1 LRISFVKIRFCLN
14 LVLFC
19 YREGEANEL
28 TENNNDIEM
37 KVQLLEHDFSILKEN
52 ITASIERLSKEVD
65 EIKDVLSSVE
75 KKIIEID
82 KKLEAKTERYNG
94 YIDVFVTK
102 KEFYELKNEVIALRA
117 ERDSGRNTLVY
128 WNVLLTVILTILMIM
143 RYLKDLH
150 SL

>member
-1 LRISFVKIRFCLN
+1 M
-14 LVLFC
+14 
-19 YREGEANEL
+19 